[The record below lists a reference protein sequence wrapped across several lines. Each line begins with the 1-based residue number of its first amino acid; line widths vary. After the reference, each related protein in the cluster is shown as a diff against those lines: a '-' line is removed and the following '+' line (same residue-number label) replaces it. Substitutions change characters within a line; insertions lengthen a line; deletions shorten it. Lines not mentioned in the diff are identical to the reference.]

1 MERTFIML
9 KPDCVRRNLCGEIIT
24 RFEHKGL
31 NIVAIKKLVVSEELA
46 SRHYKDHVG
55 KPFYPALLEFITSGP
70 VMAMILEGEN
80 AIEVSRTVMG
90 PTVGAQP
97 GTIRGD
103 YATSV
108 NFNIVHGSDS
118 LDSAEREIKNF
129 FLEEEM
135 LNG

>member
-90 PTVGAQP
+90 PTD
-97 GTIRGD
+97 RK
-103 YATSV
+103 SV
-108 NFNIVHGSDS
+108 V
-118 LDSAEREIKNF
+118 
-129 FLEEEM
+129 
-135 LNG
+135 